1 MKKWYVMLIAM
12 ALSGVWADEA
22 SAPAA
27 PVAVPTAAVLSFDTR
42 DRAAAGTELGKSVS
56 ELLVVNLQETN
67 SVDMVERAELDK
79 ALDELQLS
87 ASGLVDKESQN
98 KLGKLVGAK
107 ILITGSIF
115 KSGDKN
121 YVVAK
126 IIGTET
132 SRVMG
137 ASVSGVNEPLE
148 MLPELSQKISAII
161 DKNKENLLPKA
172 PTQASTLTV
181 LSAKIKGNNRKVFVN
196 VKEDINV
203 SIPDPAVETELKKLL
218 LALGFEIVSD
228 RAAADFAVTG
238 EALAAHAGN
247 YQKFTSASARVELS
261 VFDKNK
267 KLLSTGSARETLAGS
282 TYVIA
287 AKEALAQAALRLAG
301 DVLPVMK

>member
-1 MKKWYVMLIAM
+1 MKKWYIMLIAM
-12 ALSGVWADEA
+12 ALSGVWAEDA
-22 SAPAA
+22 AA
-27 PVAVPTAAVLSFDTR
+27 PVAVPTAAVLSFEAR
-42 DRAAAGTELGKSVS
+42 DRAAAGAELGKSVS
-56 ELLVVNLQETN
+56 ELLTVNLQETN
-67 SVDMVERAELDK
+67 CVDMVERAELDK

-87 ASGLVDKESQN
+87 ASGLVDKDSQN

-137 ASVSGVNEPLE
+137 ASVSGANEPLE

-172 PTQASTLTV
+172 PTQASTLTL
-181 LSAKIKGNNRKVFVN
+181 LSAKIKGNNRKVFVG

-203 SIPDPAVETELKKLL
+203 SVPDPAVETELKKLL

-228 RAAADFAVTG
+228 RSAADFAVTG

-247 YQKFTSASARVELS
+247 YQKFTSAAARVELS